1 MARHPAY
8 QVDPDDPRA
17 PPMDVWAAM
26 SAAERRALVDALPSD
41 VESQAPPEGDPHRI
55 PKQRALEALDA
66 FFRRKGRRVYLSS
79 ELPVYYPGEEMFA
92 PDLIAVLDA
101 EPHERLRWVVAE
113 EGKGLNFA
121 MEVTLH
127 GSRHKDL
134 ERNVERF
141 ARLGIPEYFAFDRRQ
156 CRLHGWRLAD
166 SGQYAVIV
174 PQLGRWESMVL
185 GLELAIEDGRVR
197 FYTGTAVVPE
207 LQELLSR
214 ANALTD
220 SLQDRLALA
229 ERLAEEE
236 KERAEQEKER
246 AEQEK
251 ERADAAE
258 RRARALEE
266 ELDRQRR

>member
-1 MARHPAY
+1 
-8 QVDPDDPRA
+8 
-17 PPMDVWAAM
+17 MDVW
-26 SAAERRALVDALPSD
+26 SALSVAERRAVVDALPSD
-41 VESQAPPEGDPHRI
+41 VESVAPPEGDPHRI
-55 PKQRALEALDA
+55 PKQRALEALEA
-66 FFRRKGRRVYLSS
+66 FFRRKGRNVYLSS

-101 EPHERLRWVVAE
+101 EPRERLRWVVAE
-113 EGKGLNFA
+113 EGKGLTFA

-127 GSRHKDL
+127 GSRQKDL

-156 CRLHGWRLAD
+156 CRLHAWRLTE
-166 SGQYAVIV
+166 SGQYAAIV

-185 GLELAIEDGRVR
+185 GLELAVEENRVR
-197 FYTGTAVVPE
+197 FYAGTALVPE
-207 LQELLSR
+207 TQELLSR
-214 ANALTD
+214 ANALAD
-220 SLQDRLALA
+220 ALQDRLALA
-229 ERLAEEE
+229 ERVAEEE
-236 KERAEQEKER
+236 KERADREKER
-246 AEQEK
+246 ADREK